1 MSRIKDLEI
10 RGIRNFGDERAKVLI
25 HFSKPLTLILGPNGT
40 GKTTIIEALKFVT
53 SGEYPPDSDRGKS
66 FVHEPKLTLNHTV
79 RGQVKAK
86 ILDKSG
92 QELVIIRTM
101 QVSRQKTGALKF
113 QALDNTITRLDE
125 RTKDKIQITNRCS
138 DIDREML
145 AAMGV
150 SKPILNYVIF
160 CHQEESNWP
169 LEDGKKLKDRFD
181 EIFDTSKYN
190 KAMDTIAK
198 LIKDLNSEI
207 NTLKAR
213 EEAFKEILNEAEDQ
227 ESKLRNNE
235 QREKEVQD
243 KITVIDQSVVPL
255 EERMKQILDVK
266 ADYQKLEDQLNK
278 VETDYK
284 VTNNYIES
292 LKKHIK
298 QLHTGSKE
306 ELVEKLDSYD
316 QNLTQKVTI
325 KKKSEE
331 KLEETERC
339 ENTLLK
345 KLADARI
352 KLGSLTQKKIAFYEK
367 ITKRNELLKKAFKT
381 WEIPQVDSV
390 TEEGK
395 AKDYIERISRKV
407 KEFSIA
413 MKKRAQEF
421 EQEEKHVQREVDACR
436 SEKTGIDSEMSLKE
450 KERGEIKLEIN
461 TLRKKI
467 KQVDEDGGRLD
478 SLEADLQNATEN
490 FNTVVQNFDEKSI
503 RETIEREA
511 SNKKE
516 FNNQLNNIDNEI
528 NFLNK
533 QSSQQA
539 ELELHQNSLL
549 KKEEEISVLRNKNE
563 SNLNLLFS
571 NAIPQQKLKDSL
583 EKIQK
588 SLSAEKTN
596 LLKQIE
602 EGQQKFT
609 TYKTTLKH
617 KESELS
623 KTVSDLEA
631 SKAKVAFECQEND
644 YDEMLALQERKVK
657 ALNDQRG
664 IYASQSSMY
673 EEYLKILKKKSCC
686 PLCDRGFQNSSEE
699 NSLEQKLHSEIRKSP
714 QALKNCEKELKQEQ
728 ARYDALQ
735 QLKPVRDQIREIENN
750 KLPKL
755 RTDVE
760 KIKNQLQDSEQS
772 LETLRLILS
781 EPEEK
786 LCIYKSIIG
795 DVILLD
801 SYMNQ
806 RDHLTQTIETKK
818 REMARAGKVSDR
830 TMQEAQDE
838 RQKLKDRL
846 SAIERN
852 VDKAQL
858 ALQSGQE
865 KVSRAREQKNKL
877 NEEVLKIRQGQQE
890 SSQLKDKVND
900 LYKKETS
907 LENSLKS
914 LRQNLVIADEELES
928 KVQEL
933 NDLKQ
938 KNREK
943 QESDLN
949 FKSISGTEFH
959 ELSTVQKEVQ
969 EVMDSKLEE
978 NLEKIETDV
987 EKTKTECDKMKAEK
1001 ARLEEHIRFL
1011 DEQCRSQEVGK
1022 KDLENNLD
1030 LIKKQE
1036 FINDLN
1042 IKITKYRTTLEN
1054 MQFNKLR
1061 KEYQELQEKKDK
1073 FEKEKSEYKGALG
1086 ELGIA
1091 IRNYKKSLNQEKY
1104 RMARHNYKEKQ
1115 LQVVVQEEAVKNLKE
1130 YVTVL
1135 DKAMIQFHEERMNT
1149 VNKIMRQLWQL
1160 IYSGSDTTSIQIR
1173 VQTTEGIGDKKRSY
1187 NYKLVQVK
1195 RSAEMDMKGKCSA
1208 GQKVLASIIIR
1219 MALAE
1224 TFCSDCAVLALDE
1237 PTTNLDDENAT
1248 NLAVTLSKVIQ
1259 LRAQNHKNFQLIVI
1273 SHDEKFISSL
1283 SNLSGKQMFQE
1294 LYRNPEGYSLVKR
1307 RDMSDYIKN
1316 SSQSVADDDYDE
1328 SEEEQEQA
1336 IETKNP
1342 KKRNLTMD
1350 DSPPHGRAVKRRAF
1364 H

>member
-113 QALDNTITRLDE
+113 QALDNTITRLDA

-190 KAMDTIAK
+190 KAMDTITK

-266 ADYQKLEDQLNK
+266 SDYQKLEDQLNK

-306 ELVEKLDSYD
+306 ELVDKLDSYD

-331 KLEETERC
+331 KLEETEHC

-352 KLGSLTQKKIAFYEK
+352 KLGSLTQKKIAFDEK

-390 TEEGK
+390 TEEE

-450 KERGEIKLEIN
+450 KERGEIKFEIN

-490 FNTVVQNFDEKSI
+490 FNTVVQNFDEKFI
-503 RETIEREA
+503 RETLEREA

-623 KTVSDLEA
+623 KTVSELEA
-631 SKAKVAFECQEND
+631 CKEKVAFECQEND

-686 PLCDRGFQNSSEE
+686 PLCDRGFHNSSEE

-714 QALKNCEKELKQEQ
+714 QALKDCEKELKQEQ

-801 SYMNQ
+801 SYINQ

-846 SAIERN
+846 SAVERN

-900 LYKKETS
+900 LYKKETY

-933 NDLKQ
+933 NDLKR

-943 QESDLN
+943 QESDMN

-969 EVMDSKLEE
+969 EVMASKLEE

-1073 FEKEKSEYKGALG
+1073 FEKEKNEYKGALG
-1086 ELGIA
+1086 ELEIA

-1316 SSQSVADDDYDE
+1316 SSQSVADEDYDE

-1336 IETKNP
+1336 IEPKNP